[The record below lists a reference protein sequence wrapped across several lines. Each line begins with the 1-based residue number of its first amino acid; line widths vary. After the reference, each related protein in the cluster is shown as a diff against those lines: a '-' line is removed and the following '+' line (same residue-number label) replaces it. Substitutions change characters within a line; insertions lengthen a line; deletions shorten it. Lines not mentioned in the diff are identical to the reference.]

1 LIGRNEALTG
11 IERRKHPRVETNN
24 RVSYVCTDD
33 NGNPIKEG
41 VGKAINISQG
51 GILIE
56 THQAFEWKN
65 ILLLGIDIENK
76 FNRIKGQVVYCNP
89 ATSGVFRT
97 GIEFLEVNE
106 KILSF
111 VINLLK
117 THL

>member
-1 LIGRNEALTG
+1 MTG

-24 RVSYVCTDD
+24 RVSYICVDD
-33 NGNPIKEG
+33 NGNTIKEG

-51 GILIE
+51 GLLIE
-56 THQAFEWKN
+56 TQHAFEWKN

-76 FNRIKGQVVYCNP
+76 LNRIRGQVVYCN
-89 ATSGVFRT
+89 ATDAGVFRT
-97 GIEFLEVNE
+97 GIEFLEINE

>member
-1 LIGRNEALTG
+1 MTG
-11 IERRKHPRVETNN
+11 FERRKHPRVETNN
-24 RVSYVCTDD
+24 PVSYICMDD

-41 VGKAINISQG
+41 VGRAVNISQG

-56 THQAFEWKN
+56 AHHAFEWQD
-65 ILLLGIDIENK
+65 ILLLGIDIDNK
-76 FNRIKGQVVYCNP
+76 SNRIKGKVVYCNP
-89 ATSGVFRT
+89 VDSRVFRT
-97 GIEFLEVNE
+97 GIEFLEINE